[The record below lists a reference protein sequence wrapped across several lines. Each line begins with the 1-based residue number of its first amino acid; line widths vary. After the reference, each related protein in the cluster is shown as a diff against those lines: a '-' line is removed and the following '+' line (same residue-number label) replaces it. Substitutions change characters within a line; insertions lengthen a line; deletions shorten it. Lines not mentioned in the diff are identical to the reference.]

1 MVGLRMRKADRHA
14 GLGEQVDDGRAAQ
27 QQIVAADAG
36 QEPRLVAVAAHAL
49 EGQVQ
54 GELAAL
60 LRQQGGQPGP
70 VDIDEMEFFG
80 KGEVLGQQAQGRM
93 RTGAKRD
100 QRIVLR
106 VAGRRQRR
114 AIDGQPRAVFVQRH
128 VRPRAAQEQGV
139 EQGRAHGWFTI
150 GKHAQIGEPRL
161 VQMVKVAAAAELD
174 AEQGAGTG
182 GQAQAGRRVQ
192 EGREMQARNGQRR
205 QGHVIC
211 AREFAS
217 HALHRLRAQH
227 RAARNMHHLGQLA
240 AARRFVGGDAHDGT
254 RGKRPQVVR
263 IQGFEQGIGELRIG
277 VVEAL
282 GNAGREQGD
291 GLDQPLD
298 VRVFARLA
306 GDQQAPGRFR
316 VAAGKR
322 ARVLAEQAQLTLVIR
337 QQLFHVRALRQLESF
352 MLASGAK
359 VGVDT

>member
-106 VAGRRQRR
+106 VAGRRQRH

-182 GQAQAGRRVQ
+182 WQAQAGRRVQ

-211 AREFAS
+211 AGELAGD
-217 HALHRLRAQH
+217 ALHRLRAQYG
-227 RAARNMHHLGQLA
+227 AARYVRQLA
-240 AARRFVGGDAHDGT
+240 ATGRFFQGHAHDGT

-322 ARVLAEQAQLTLVIR
+322 TRVLAEQAQLTLVIR

-359 VGVDT
+359 VGVDTGQ